1 MGAPFARTG
10 DEQATG
16 AGPIVATGAAP
27 YGVGADR
34 AARRSPVG
42 FARDVMVGLVGQTGG
57 ELALGAIKL
66 LHAENLY
73 ASAAL
78 IRQVVEVEYL
88 ASIFA
93 DDNHSLSD

>member
-1 MGAPFARTG
+1 
-10 DEQATG
+10 
-16 AGPIVATGAAP
+16 
-27 YGVGADR
+27 
-34 AARRSPVG
+34 
-42 FARDVMVGLVGQTGG
+42 MVGLVGQTGG
-57 ELALGAIKL
+57 ELAPGAIKL